1 MIKTKNVTKIY
12 TGHEVET
19 VALDRVNIEINTG
32 EFIGFLGPSGSGKT
46 SLVNILGL
54 LSRPTR
60 GEYYFMDTEVS
71 QLNSKQLT
79 AARRGQIG
87 FISKHFE
94 LIDELT
100 VKENVEL
107 PLLYLK
113 TPASER
119 GNRVKEA
126 LERMNI
132 GHKRNH
138 YPQQLSD
145 VQQQR
150 AAIARAFVV
159 KPAVIIA
166 DEPTG
171 KLDSI
176 NSEEIMRMLMHLNE
190 EGAAIILAT
199 QSLRAAKY
207 AHRVV
212 NLYDGKIVAENNLNE
227 QFHL

>member
-12 TGHEVET
+12 TDHEVET
-19 VALDRVNIEINTG
+19 VALDRVNIEIHKG

-71 QLNSKQLT
+71 QLNPKQLT

-132 GHKRNH
+132 AHKRNH

-150 AAIARAFVV
+150 AAAWRWPELHEAHPTVGGDAEAGM
-159 KPAVIIA
+159 PAVVRDVDPRAVCRA
-166 DEPTG
+166 DDRVSRLEGDLPSVD
-171 KLDSI
+171 LD
-176 NSEEIMRMLMHLNE
+176 RCHGLY
-190 EGAAIILAT
+190 
-199 QSLRAAKY
+199 SLSGRT
-207 AHRVV
+207 RRRSC
-212 NLYDGKIVAENNLNE
+212 
-227 QFHL
+227 